1 MLMPMHIR
9 SGVVPCEPRRFGG
22 GELRIFDT
30 VQTEG
35 VPTATERY
43 QLVYPIQNQMVFFPS
58 SYLHEILP
66 VICPSRAFADSRF
79 TVNGWVRQ

>member
-43 QLVYPIQNQMVFFPS
+43 QLVYPIQNQMVFFQVLTFMKFFR
-58 SYLHEILP
+58 YL
-66 VICPSRAFADSRF
+66 SFK
-79 TVNGWVRQ
+79 GVRR